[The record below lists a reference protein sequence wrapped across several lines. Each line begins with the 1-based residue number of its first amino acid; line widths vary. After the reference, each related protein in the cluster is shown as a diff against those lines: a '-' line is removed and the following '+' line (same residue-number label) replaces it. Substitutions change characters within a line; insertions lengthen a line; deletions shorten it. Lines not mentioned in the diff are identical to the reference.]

1 MTPIR
6 LRVRELRD
14 ARGWSQAQL
23 AEIAGV
29 RQATI
34 SEIESGASTA
44 VHFATLERVA
54 DALGVDAAV
63 LIDHR
68 HGAQKPARRKRKGK
82 P

>member
-14 ARGWSQAQL
+14 ARGWSQAKL
-23 AEIAGV
+23 AETAGV
-29 RQATI
+29 RPATI
-34 SEIESGASTA
+34 SEIESGASTS

-63 LIDHR
+63 LIDHQ
-68 HGAQKPARRKRKGK
+68 HAARKSKRKGK

>member
-1 MTPIR
+1 M
-6 LRVRELRD
+6 RD

-34 SEIESGASTA
+34 SELESGGGTS
-44 VHFATLERVA
+44 VRFATLERIA
-54 DALGVDAAV
+54 DALGVDAAL
-63 LIDHR
+63 LIEHSR
-68 HGAQKPARRKRKGK
+68 AKPTARKRGRK